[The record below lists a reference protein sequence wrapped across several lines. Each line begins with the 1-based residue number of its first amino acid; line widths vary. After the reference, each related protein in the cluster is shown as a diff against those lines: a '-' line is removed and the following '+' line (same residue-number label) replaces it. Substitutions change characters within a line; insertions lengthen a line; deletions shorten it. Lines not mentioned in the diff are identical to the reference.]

1 MVSALSLS
9 FVVGG
14 TVLFFELRAKE
25 HAIASL
31 ARIET
36 ATFVSR
42 LSDHFEREPEDHAE
56 VELGLAELLRER
68 AHVPDGHF
76 ISGRVYSA
84 EGTKIAEETMIA
96 TFAPAL
102 STPDELDAIKESKK
116 SAHNLL
122 FAGGNIYVRVLAV
135 IPGIP
140 GTKNGFFEGFY
151 LVDRETLLR
160 LAEHALVAVSVCVV
174 AVLGNTGFLHPTL
187 LSLSRRLVDLSRDLL
202 HANLGMLEVLGSAI
216 ALRDSETSHHNYRV
230 TIYAASLGK
239 ALELPPEEMRK
250 LVKGAFLHDVG
261 KIAIGDAILLKPG
274 SLTAEEFEQIKSHV
288 DHGLDVIRRSKWL
301 SDAEAIVGG
310 HHERWDGTGYPRGL
324 TGESI
329 PLLARIFAVAD
340 VFDALT
346 SRRPYK
352 SAMSF
357 QHAWETL
364 DQGRG
369 MQFDPAVLDV
379 FQRVSGEVYAQFV
392 SRGENELKTLLSRIT
407 AEYFQ

>member
-1 MVSALSLS
+1 M
-9 FVVGG
+9 
-14 TVLFFELRAKE
+14 
-25 HAIASL
+25 
-31 ARIET
+31 
-36 ATFVSR
+36 
-42 LSDHFEREPEDHAE
+42 
-56 VELGLAELLRER
+56 
-68 AHVPDGHF
+68 
-76 ISGRVYSA
+76 
-84 EGTKIAEETMIA
+84 
-96 TFAPAL
+96 
-102 STPDELDAIKESKK
+102 
-116 SAHNLL
+116 
-122 FAGGNIYVRVLAV
+122 
-135 IPGIP
+135 
-140 GTKNGFFEGFY
+140 
-151 LVDRETLLR
+151 
-160 LAEHALVAVSVCVV
+160 
-174 AVLGNTGFLHPTL
+174 
-187 LSLSRRLVDLSRDLL
+187 
-202 HANLGMLEVLGSAI
+202 
-216 ALRDSETSHHNYRV
+216 
-230 TIYAASLGK
+230 
-239 ALELPPEEMRK
+239 
-250 LVKGAFLHDVG
+250 HDVG
-261 KIAIGDAILLKPG
+261 KIAIGDAVLLKPG

-352 SAMSF
+352 PAMSF